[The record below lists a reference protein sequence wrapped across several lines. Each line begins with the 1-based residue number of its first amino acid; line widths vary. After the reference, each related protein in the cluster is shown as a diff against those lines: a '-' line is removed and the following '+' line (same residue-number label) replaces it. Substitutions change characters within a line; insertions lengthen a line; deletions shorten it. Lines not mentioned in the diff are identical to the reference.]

1 VNQSQE
7 YDNRIIDGA
16 AELFRVYGIR
26 AVTMDMIAEQLGIS
40 KRTIYERFGDKDEM
54 LFAVMNSMIIKQKER
69 IDSIIESSPDIISA
83 IFTLLNLGRDHAASM
98 NPVIG
103 SDLRKYHS
111 KVLVRIKE
119 KCDNPDYEGALKII
133 VKGKEQGYF
142 RKDIDDGI
150 VSRFFTEL
158 KTVIGDNKVFPTDE
172 FLHSDL
178 IKNVVI
184 NYLRGIATGEG
195 IKLIDRVE
203 SGLESK
209 SQK

>member
-1 VNQSQE
+1 MSQSEE
-7 YDNRIIDGA
+7 YDARIIDGA
-16 AELFRVYGIR
+16 AELFRTHGIR
-26 AVTMDMIAEQLGIS
+26 AVTMDMIAEYLGIS

-98 NPVIG
+98 NPMIG

-111 KVLVRIKE
+111 KVLLRIKE
-119 KCDNPDYEGALKII
+119 KCDNPDYEGARKII
-133 VKGKEQGYF
+133 LKGKEQGLF

-158 KTVIGDNKVFPTDE
+158 KTVIGDNKVFPSDE
-172 FLHSDL
+172 FTHHDL
-178 IKNVVI
+178 IKNVII
-184 NYLRGIATGEG
+184 NYLRGIATDEG
-195 IKLIDRVE
+195 IKLIERVE
-203 SGLESK
+203 SGFEN
-209 SQK
+209 

>member
-1 VNQSQE
+1 VNQAQE

-16 AELFRVYGIR
+16 AELFRIYGIR
-26 AVTMDMIAEQLGIS
+26 AVTMDMIASQLGIS

-54 LFAVMNSMIIKQKER
+54 LFAVLNSMLIKQKEK

-111 KVLVRIKE
+111 KVLIRIKE

-133 VKGKEQGYF
+133 LKGKEQGLF

-158 KTVIGDNKVFPTDE
+158 KTVIGDNKVFPADE
-172 FLHSDL
+172 FVHRDL

-184 NYLRGIATGEG
+184 NYVRGIATSDG
-195 IKLIDRVE
+195 IKLIEKVE
-203 SGLESK
+203 SGLENK
-209 SQK
+209 S

>member
-1 VNQSQE
+1 MSQSEE
-7 YDNRIIDGA
+7 YDARIIDGA
-16 AELFRVYGIR
+16 AELFRTNGIK
-26 AVTMDMIAEQLGIS
+26 AVTMDMIAEHLGIS

-83 IFTLLNLGRDHAASM
+83 IFTLLNLGVGHAASM
-98 NPVIG
+98 NPMIG

-111 KVLVRIKE
+111 KVLLRIKE
-119 KCDNPDYEGALKII
+119 KCDNPDYEGARKII
-133 VKGKEQGYF
+133 SKGKEQGLF

-158 KTVIGDNKVFPTDE
+158 KTVIEDSKVFPTDE
-172 FLHSDL
+172 FLHRDL
-178 IKNVVI
+178 IKNVII

-195 IKLIDRVE
+195 IKLIDKVE
-203 SGLESK
+203 SGLEK
-209 SQK
+209 

>member
-1 VNQSQE
+1 MSQSEE
-7 YDNRIIDGA
+7 YDARIIDGA
-16 AELFRVYGIR
+16 AELFRTYGIK
-26 AVTMDMIAEQLGIS
+26 AVTMDMIAEHLGIS

-54 LFAVMNSMIIKQKER
+54 LFAVMNSMITRQKER

-83 IFTLLNLGRDHAASM
+83 IFSLLNLGRDHAASM

-111 KVLVRIKE
+111 KVLLRIKE

-133 VKGKEQGYF
+133 LKGKEQGLF

-158 KTVIGDNKVFPTDE
+158 KSVIGDGKVFPADE
-172 FLHSDL
+172 FVHSDL

-184 NYLRGIATGEG
+184 NYVRGIATVEG
-195 IKLIDRVE
+195 IKLIDKVE
-203 SGLESK
+203 PGLEN
-209 SQK
+209 

>member
-1 VNQSQE
+1 VNQAQE

-16 AELFRVYGIR
+16 AELFRIYGIR
-26 AVTMDMIAEQLGIS
+26 AVTMDMIASHLGIS

-54 LFAVMNSMIIKQKER
+54 LFAVLNSMLIKQKEK
-69 IDSIIESSPDIISA
+69 IDSIIQSSPDIISA
-83 IFTLLNLGRDHAASM
+83 IFTLLDLGRDHAASM

-111 KVLVRIKE
+111 KVLIRIKE

-133 VKGKEQGYF
+133 LKGKEQGLF

-158 KTVIGDNKVFPTDE
+158 KTVIGDNKVFPADE
-172 FLHSDL
+172 FGHRDL

-184 NYLRGIATGEG
+184 NYVRGIATSEG
-195 IKLIDRVE
+195 IKLIEKVE
-203 SGLESK
+203 SGLDNK
-209 SQK
+209 S

>member
-16 AELFRVYGIR
+16 AELFRQYGIR
-26 AVTMDMIAEQLGIS
+26 AVTMDMIADQLGIS

-54 LFAVMNSMIIKQKER
+54 LFAVMNAMIIKQKEK

-98 NPVIG
+98 NPIIG

-111 KVLVRIKE
+111 KVLERIKK
-119 KCDNPDYEGALKII
+119 KCENPDYEGALKII
-133 VKGKEQGYF
+133 LTGKEQGLF

-158 KTVIGDNKVFPTDE
+158 KTVIGDNKVFPAEE
-172 FLHSDL
+172 FLHRDL
-178 IKNVVI
+178 IKNVVL
-184 NYLRGIATGEG
+184 NYLRGIATEDG
-195 IKLIDRVE
+195 IKLIGRVE
-203 SGLESK
+203 SGMNN
-209 SQK
+209 

>member
-1 VNQSQE
+1 MNQSQE
-7 YDNRIIDGA
+7 YDNRIINGA
-16 AELFRVYGIR
+16 AELFRTYGIR
-26 AVTMDMIAEQLGIS
+26 AVTMDMIAEHLGIS

-54 LFAVMNSMIIKQKER
+54 LFAVMNSMIIKQLEK

-83 IFTLLNLGRDHAASM
+83 IFILLNLGRDHAASM
-98 NPVIG
+98 NPMIA

-119 KCDNPDYEGALKII
+119 KCENPDYEGALKII
-133 VKGKEQGYF
+133 GKGKEQGFF

-150 VSRFFTEL
+150 VGRFFTEL
-158 KTVIGDNKVFPTDE
+158 KTVIGDSKVFPTDE
-172 FLHSDL
+172 FHHSDL
-178 IKNVVI
+178 IKNVVV